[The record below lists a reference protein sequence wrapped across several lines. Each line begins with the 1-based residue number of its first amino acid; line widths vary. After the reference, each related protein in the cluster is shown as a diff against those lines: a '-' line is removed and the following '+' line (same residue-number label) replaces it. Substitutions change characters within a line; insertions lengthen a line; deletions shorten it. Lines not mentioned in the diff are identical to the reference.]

1 MTARIGLFG
10 GSFDPVHNAH
20 RALAATALTD
30 LQLDRV
36 VWIPAGQPWQ
46 KARTLSAA
54 VHREAMVRLAIADEP
69 RFVLDRRE
77 IERCGPTFTVDT
89 VREIQAEQP
98 DARLVLLIGQDQYI
112 GLPTW
117 AGWQDLLQRVVLA
130 VARRP
135 GVQQAVPPEVQRQP
149 HQVVP
154 LPMMDISATDIR
166 QRVAR
171 GQGIAHLVPA
181 EVARYIDQQRLYR
194 PA

>member
-1 MTARIGLFG
+1 M
-10 GSFDPVHNAH
+10 
-20 RALAATALTD
+20 
-30 LQLDRV
+30 
-36 VWIPAGQPWQ
+36 
-46 KARTLSAA
+46 
-54 VHREAMVRLAIADEP
+54 
-69 RFVLDRRE
+69 RE
-77 IERCGPTFTVDT
+77 IR
-89 VREIQAEQP
+89 AEQP
-98 DARLVLLIGQDQYI
+98 AAQLFLLIGQDQYV

-117 AGWQDLLQRVVLA
+117 AGWQDLLQCVVLA

-135 GVQQAVPPEVQRQP
+135 GVPQAVPPELHRHP
-149 HQVVP
+149 HQLVP